1 MNTRTKKKGKADMD
15 YRILLIAP
23 LAALVLSVSA
33 AAPQLSIP
41 WQSLSMAVPVES
53 TNAQA
58 VYEIG
63 LDPQAEP
70 LGARSLTIH
79 AVAPLADAARSM
91 AAAHQQAFG
100 YGGHRV
106 RFSGQLRTQGVHG
119 WAGLYLGEGRGEQLN
134 HLFGGMPDADK
145 HLPMASALPS
155 GDGWHDVS
163 VVVDVP
169 PGALAIDLGL
179 ALIGDGQVWARG
191 LRFDEVGAQVA
202 PTISPIPYDWAHAR
216 QAVADGRKMMASSP
230 PKPLV
235 NAALD

>member
-1 MNTRTKKKGKADMD
+1 MD

-23 LAALVLSVSA
+23 LAALVLSVG
-33 AAPQLSIP
+33 AAPPQLPPP
-41 WQSLSMAVPVES
+41 WQPLAVAVTVDPLKGQTGYDIGIDPPSDSL
-53 TNAQA
+53 
-58 VYEIG
+58 G
-63 LDPQAEP
+63 
-70 LGARSLTIH
+70 GRSLTIH
-79 AVAPLADAARSM
+79 AVAPLADDARSF

-119 WAGLYLGEGRGEQLN
+119 WAGLYLGEGQGEELN
-134 HLFGGMPDADK
+134 RLVGGMPDADK
-145 HLPMASALPS
+145 HLPMGSALPS

-179 ALIGDGQVWARG
+179 ALIGGGQVWARG
-191 LRFDEVGAQVA
+191 LRFDAVGPDVA
-202 PTISPIPYDWAHAR
+202 PTRSPIPYDWAHAR
-216 QAVADGRKMMASSP
+216 QAVAESRKAMASFP
-230 PKPLV
+230 PKALV